1 MNKKIISR
9 ILFWTIYSFALV
21 FAIQDGWWLWLLI
34 VSPILIYIF
43 YKDELQKISKNRKKQ
58 I

>member
-9 ILFWTIYSFALV
+9 VLFWTIYSFALV

-43 YKDELQKISKNRKKQ
+43 YKDELQKISKSRKK
-58 I
+58 